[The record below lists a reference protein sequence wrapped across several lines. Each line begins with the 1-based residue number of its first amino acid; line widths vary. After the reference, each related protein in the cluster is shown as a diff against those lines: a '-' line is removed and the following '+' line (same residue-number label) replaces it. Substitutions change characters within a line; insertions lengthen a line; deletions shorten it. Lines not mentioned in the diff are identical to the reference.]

1 MSKIKTILLLSLLPL
16 LIISCDSFLN
26 NTPQKTADNSTNNS
40 FRLNQSNSNT
50 ELETYLKTAL
60 KQSTIYSDVIML
72 ADNAPPAQASPAP
85 SSATSAPTSGAANS
99 SSSSTESGNYSSTN
113 LWEKGIDEADRMK
126 FDGQNLYVM
135 QTSDLYFYDAL
146 PVATPAVSNS
156 LSISPPSNPTSN
168 ETELRI
174 LSLSGA
180 PHYNATE
187 IKRLT
192 LPWSANTSSNLYL
205 RTQQEGA
212 NNSLLA
218 ALGGASG
225 NDWQT
230 PWGWQ
235 QGETQL
241 HIYNVNTPASPV
253 LRSHYSF
260 DGYQISSRRIGSQL
274 YLALRYTPS
283 LPGFMPYPY
292 TQDDEL
298 NNQQLIQ
305 NATLNDL
312 LPKWRLNGK
321 EQGTLA
327 NADNCYLIPSNAE
340 NSAPALITLLS
351 INLDQADSAPHV
363 SCITGSSQTLYLSS
377 NALYLANPAYN
388 YVDSS
393 SHTTLHKFSL
403 NNGLLNYS
411 ASGQIKGTLGWG
423 DKASSHLSEHNG
435 LLRVV
440 SSSSNW
446 NGNLTQYDHRLTVLK
461 EQAGELIPVAQLPNE
476 TEPQKLGKPGED
488 IYAVR
493 FAGDKLYLVT
503 FQKTD
508 PLYVID
514 LSDPQN
520 PNIAGTLEIPGY
532 SDYLHPIND
541 QLVLGIGKEALL
553 DASGNFSWYQGIKL
567 GLFDISDISN
577 PVEKKSIAIGKRGSD
592 ATVLNSHHGLAY
604 LAATATTPARLAL
617 PINLHDASSAPS
629 NPWEF
634 YPWLHS
640 GLYLFDIYDG
650 QQNSLIDLQQQGIL
664 TAKTATSSSN
674 PWGESINNDRALLLN
689 DGVFYL
695 HGNEI
700 WSADWNSP
708 TVSNG
713 PQ

>member
-1 MSKIKTILLLSLLPL
+1 MSKIKTILSISLLTL
-16 LIISCDSFLN
+16 LIMSCDSFLN
-26 NTPQKTADNSTNNS
+26 NTPQKTTDISTNNS
-40 FRLNQSNSNT
+40 FRLNRSNSNA

-60 KQSTIYSDVIML
+60 KQSAIYTDVIML
-72 ADNAPPAQASPAP
+72 TEAPTPAQSSTASTPA
-85 SSATSAPTSGAANS
+85 SDTANS
-99 SSSSTESGNYSSTN
+99 SGTTENGNYSNTN
-113 LWEKGIDEADRMK
+113 VWEKGIDEADRMK

-156 LSISPPSNPTSN
+156 LSIAPPSNPISN

-174 LSLSGA
+174 LSLDGA

-192 LPWSANTSSNLYL
+192 FPWSTNNSSLYL

-212 NNSLLA
+212 NNTLLA

-241 HIYNVNTPASPV
+241 HIYNVNTPASPT

-260 DGYQISSRRIGSQL
+260 DGYQITSRRIGSQL

-283 LPGFMPYPY
+283 LPDFMPYPY

-351 INLDQADSAPHV
+351 INLDQANSAPHV
-363 SCITGSSQTLYLSS
+363 SCITGNSQTLYLSS

-388 YVDSS
+388 YADSS

-403 NNGLLNYS
+403 NNGQLNYS
-411 ASGQIKGTLGWG
+411 ASGQISGTLGWG
-423 DKASSHLSEHNG
+423 DKASSHLSERND
-435 LLRVV
+435 LLRAV

-446 NGNLTQYDHRLTVLK
+446 NGNRTQYDHRLTVLK
-461 EQAGELIPVAQLPNE
+461 EQAGELIPVAQLPND
-476 TEPQKLGKPGED
+476 TQPQKLGKPGED

-553 DASGNFSWYQGIKL
+553 DTSGNFSWYQGIKL

-577 PVEKKSIAIGKRGSD
+577 PIEKKSIAIGKRGSD

-604 LAATATTPARLAL
+604 LPASATTPARLAL
-617 PINLHDASSAPS
+617 PINLHNATTPPS

-650 QQNSLIDLQQQGIL
+650 QQNSPIDLLQQGVL
-664 TAKTATSSSN
+664 TARTATSSNN

-695 HGNEI
+695 HGNEV